1 MTVVHKF
8 SKNQEPP
15 QNSTRQKVIMQQL
28 PYWGPKIIKCHR
40 AKYFRPVD
48 LTPGICALLL
58 YNFRNVLIHTLN
70 GGLLQ
75 IFMTERERER
85 DGDRRVFSFTSV
97 SVVKNIQQ

>member
-1 MTVVHKF
+1 
-8 SKNQEPP
+8 
-15 QNSTRQKVIMQQL
+15 MQQL